1 MTSTRAA
8 ARRTAGILA
17 ASILLLSACRTAA
30 PYVSASADLSTIKTV
45 AVLPFENVSGDKLG
59 AERAQRVFL
68 TELLALG
75 VFDPVEPGQVIRAM
89 KLERIESSALAAD
102 EIKKL
107 GKSLGVQGI
116 FMGTLVEYEEA
127 KGGGAGAQITIQLR
141 LLDVESGKT
150 VWSTSRTAN
159 GTTVSGRLF
168 GMGSQTATELMQRL
182 IHEELDKLV
191 R

>member
-1 MTSTRAA
+1 VAA
-8 ARRTAGILA
+8 ALA
-17 ASILLLSACRTAA
+17 AAA
-30 PYVSASADLSTIKTV
+30 LVASGGCASTVQYVNASADLSTIKAV

-59 AERAQRVFL
+59 AERSQRIFL
-68 TELLALG
+68 TELLSLG
-75 VFDPVEPGQVIRAM
+75 VFDPVEPGQVARA
-89 KLERIESSALAAD
+89 LRSERVDPAAMASD

-107 GKSLGVQGI
+107 GKALGVQGI
-116 FMGTLVEYEEA
+116 FLGTLVEYEEGR
-127 KGGGAGAQITIQLR
+127 GGGVGAQITIQLR

-168 GMGSQTATELMQRL
+168 GMGAKTATEVVQAL
-182 IHEELDKLV
+182 IREELGKLV